1 MMSQNDTLFEC
12 IKYDSDEFSN
22 FVYKIPI
29 KSDKTL
35 NLDQYDSLSTTL
47 AYLDKSFF
55 SSIWKSTVDNCYKE
69 KTKYVN
75 TDFKTALIGLVHS
88 LYGPSYLNNQKLDT
102 SSHLIDLKKF
112 TFTDTEFTFE
122 YSIKNLYNL

>member
-1 MMSQNDTLFEC
+1 MMSQNETLIEC
-12 IKYDSDEFSN
+12 IKYDSDECSN

-55 SSIWKSTVDNCYKE
+55 NSIWKSTVDNCYKE

-75 TDFKTALIGLVHS
+75 T
-88 LYGPSYLNNQKLDT
+88 PLNDC
-102 SSHLIDLKKF
+102 SGGF
-112 TFTDTEFTFE
+112 
-122 YSIKNLYNL
+122 SIIIINTGSVERSAVKVF